1 MTVAARYIAIEA
13 AVSAAINAV
22 LSIAF
27 TLAVFGGTRL
37 VPASDLAFDAIPQT
51 FMVALMATLVPTVLT
66 QKRLKTGRVA
76 RMTHLSLGLPRSVV
90 GRSLL
95 VALLL
100 AAFAWALHQ
109 GLLPMDASFAFA
121 NVLMV
126 KTLYGALL
134 GAMVTAF
141 AVRVAL
147 GEA

>member
-100 AAFAWALHQ
+100 AAFAWAAHQ

-121 NVLMV
+121 SVLMV